1 MDRNLPYRFL
11 RGQPLKWLSARYYGS
26 LGNVENAWRGRVVW
40 ERVDFTEI
48 RWEHFHIPYICH
60 LRDVHGRFKFA
71 IGVFSGTAEVDFMV
85 CPKHRDTFGI
95 KWRGS
100 KKICQVPEGVASQRS
115 KNHTGDR
122 TISRKLSEE
131 IFNRTGSLI
140 PIGSGIQ
147 LYYFSLLEMLH

>member
-1 MDRNLPYRFL
+1 ML
-11 RGQPLKWLSARYYGS
+11 
-26 LGNVENAWRGRVVW
+26 
-40 ERVDFTEI
+40 
-48 RWEHFHIPYICH
+48 
-60 LRDVHGRFKFA
+60 
-71 IGVFSGTAEVDFMV
+71 GVFSRTAEVDFMV

-95 KWRGS
+95 KWRGR
-100 KKICQVPEGVASQRS
+100 KKICQVPEGVASHRS

-131 IFNRTGSLI
+131 IFNRTGSVI